1 MDHGLFENQLERFV
15 DYCRDHLDFG
25 QEDMK
30 YYSCLP
36 LCALDAVFKAGAR
49 QNGSTRAIERFCK
62 VFGIPCL
69 AKDSGKVP
77 SKEGQRTVRQVM
89 EIVGS
94 LSLKE
99 LADKISTSGKSSSKV
114 GIQKT
119 EAFLKWLDILE
130 LYEVQTY
137 QDFHARFKDSD
148 LEQTLRSILV
158 IRGDSTVDYFYILAG
173 KTTEVRVDKIITA
186 FACEALDEPKVS
198 ATTIKTLFKEAIK
211 VLAPDHPGLT
221 VRWLEHIVWEYR
233 KTRKEY

>member
-1 MDHGLFENQLERFV
+1 MDHGLLDNQLERFV

-36 LCALDAVFKAGAR
+36 LCAVDAVFKAGAR

-69 AKDSGKVP
+69 AKDPGKVP
-77 SKEGQRTVRQVM
+77 SKEGQLTVRQVLEM
-89 EIVGS
+89 VGR

-114 GIQKT
+114 GVLKT

-130 LYEVQTY
+130 LYEVQIY
-137 QDFHARFKDSD
+137 QDFHASFKDSD
-148 LEQTLRSILV
+148 LEQTLRSIL
-158 IRGDSTVDYFYILAG
+158 DSRADSQVDYFYILAG

-186 FACEALDEPKVS
+186 FACEALDEKKVS
-198 ATTIKTLFKEAIK
+198 ATTIKALFKEAIK

-221 VRWLEHIVWEYR
+221 VRWLEHIVWEYQ
-233 KTRKEY
+233 KSKE